1 MAKEY
6 ILTIHNEL
14 SKEYYEDLY
23 KDLTEDQLKEFN
35 IDLSKPKKNTIFRHI
50 LLKKSFMKLT
60 VVDDGMM
67 LGINCP
73 GEINEFI
80 QYNIV
85 FGIQQGAITFDNLQ
99 YLSDFRINLGEYNLR
114 VYLREHIVKNGKI
127 LNNWDEEYT
136 KRNLAKESY
145 IFEEE

>member
-1 MAKEY
+1 M
-6 ILTIHNEL
+6 
-14 SKEYYEDLY
+14 
-23 KDLTEDQLKEFN
+23 
-35 IDLSKPKKNTIFRHI
+35 
-50 LLKKSFMKLT
+50 
-60 VVDDGMM
+60 
-67 LGINCP
+67 
-73 GEINEFI
+73 
-80 QYNIV
+80 

-127 LNNWDEEYT
+127 LNNWDEEYA